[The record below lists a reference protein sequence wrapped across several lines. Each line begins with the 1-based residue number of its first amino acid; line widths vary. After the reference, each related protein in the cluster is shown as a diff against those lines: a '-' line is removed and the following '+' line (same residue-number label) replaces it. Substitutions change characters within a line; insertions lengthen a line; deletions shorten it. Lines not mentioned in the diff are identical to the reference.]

1 MEMQERPE
9 TRTVHVAV
17 YDDWA
22 DWEVGHATAHLRNG
36 AWQAGAVRY
45 EVATVGPTRAPV
57 TTMGGLRVTPDLAL
71 DELDPAGS
79 ALLIL
84 PGAGGW
90 DAGTGQLAAFAAA
103 ARRFLDA
110 GVPVAAICGAV
121 AGLAREGLLDE
132 RDHTG
137 AAAEYLAAT
146 GYRGAH
152 RYQDADAYTDRGL
165 ITAGPTHPVEFA
177 RAIFALLELYT
188 PPVLDAWYRLFATS
202 ETAAFYEL
210 MAAGRA

>member
-1 MEMQERPE
+1 MDPRE
-9 TRTVHVAV
+9 TRTVHVAL
-17 YDDWA
+17 YDGWA

-36 AWQAGAVRY
+36 AWQAGPVRY
-45 EVATVGPTRAPV
+45 ETATVGPTRAPV

-71 DELDPAGS
+71 AELDPAGS
-79 ALLIL
+79 AMLIL
-84 PGAGGW
+84 AGAGGW
-90 DAGTGQLAAFAAA
+90 DAGTGELAAFPAA

-137 AAAEYLAAT
+137 AAPEYLAAT
-146 GYRGAH
+146 GYRGTH
-152 RYQDADAYTDRGL
+152 RYRQADAVTDQGL
-165 ITAGPTHPVEFA
+165 TTAGPTHPVEFA
-177 RAIFALLELYT
+177 RAVFTVLDLYT
-188 PPVLDAWYRLFATS
+188 PQVLDAWYRLFATS

-210 MAAGRA
+210 MAAGQR